1 MGKVNSFETSF
12 LQHLF
17 NNDDIAGI
25 GDASGLL
32 GSSAD
37 GNLYIALFTA
47 DPGETGVVTNECD
60 YTGYARKAVP
70 RTTGGWTVSGN
81 QVSNAAQITL
91 DQCTGGN
98 NTATHFAICK
108 AGTSGVQDILYTGA
122 LTTSRTIESGVTP
135 EFAIGAIVVSEE

>member
-37 GNLYIALFTA
+37 GNLFLALFTA

-81 QVSNAAQITL
+81 QVTNAAL
-91 DQCTGGN
+91 LEFAQCTGGS
-98 NTATHFAICK
+98 NTATHFAVCK
-108 AGTSGVQDILYTGA
+108 AGTDGVQDILYTGA
-122 LTTSRTIESGVTP
+122 LTNSMNISTGITP
-135 EFAIGAIVVSEE
+135 QFAGGAITVTEE

>member
-1 MGKVNSFETSF
+1 MGKVNSFETAF

-17 NNDDIAGI
+17 NNADIPGI

-37 GNLYIALFTA
+37 GNLYLALFTA

-81 QVSNAAQITL
+81 QASNAAL
-91 DQCTGGN
+91 LEFAQCTGGS
-98 NTATHFAICK
+98 NTATYFAVCK
-108 AGTSGVQDILYTGA
+108 AGTDGVQDILYTGA
-122 LTTSRTIESGVTP
+122 LTNQMNISNGITP
-135 EFAIGAIVVSEE
+135 QFAIGTVTVTEE